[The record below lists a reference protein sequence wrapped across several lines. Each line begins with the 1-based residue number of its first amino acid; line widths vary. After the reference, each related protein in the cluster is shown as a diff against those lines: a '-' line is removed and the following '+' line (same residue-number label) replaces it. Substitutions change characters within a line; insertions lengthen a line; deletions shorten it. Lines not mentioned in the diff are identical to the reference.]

1 MRQYRDFLGQNSK
14 SRTDFDDL
22 ICLIELSRGN
32 DSIRDRAASEKI
44 LPARFRRPHPRN
56 RKRRSRSRRRPRIT

>member
-1 MRQYRDFLGQNSK
+1 
-14 SRTDFDDL
+14 
-22 ICLIELSRGN
+22 LIELSRGN